1 MEKQHL
7 KSKHKTAN
15 RILINTIIIYAQ
27 KFSTA
32 ALALVTT
39 PLLLK
44 VLGVED
50 YGVYT
55 LTLGFVGTLTF
66 LTWSL
71 SGTTQRYIAVTLGE
85 KNYGKLAQVL
95 SSSLLIHL
103 VYGIIIIAVIEVI
116 NLFYVNTLLDI
127 PESRQ
132 NTIHYILTFVAGIS
146 FFNIIAIP
154 FVGSLR
160 ATEDFKSIA
169 IIGFVESSLKLIMAF
184 LLLWFSG
191 DKLILFSA
199 LMFLVSIVIFLA
211 YFFRVMKAKKRIYKK
226 FVKPNSVLIKEML
239 SFISWSLLGA
249 LATMSRNQG
258 VTVLINVFFGVVANA
273 AYGIAQQI
281 NNAVNILAQGV
292 TTSMTPVLM
301 KAAGENNNEKM
312 LYMMRTMAKLSFF
325 SISIFSIPTL
335 FEMNYILELWL
346 KVVPEGSIIFSQL
359 IIVLVLVVLL
369 SSGMQ
374 NVFIALG
381 KVKEYNIYTSV
392 FLVLNL
398 PLSYILFKIGFSSY
412 SIITVGIFLEIIT
425 LNIRLLLLKKYLNY
439 KISDYF
445 SEITQIILPTL
456 VISVLLFFWMYVE
469 IPKFIHLIVSFISS
483 LLIAPVIIY
492 KFSLDSF
499 QREYVSN
506 ILKKMKFIK
515 E

>member
-85 KNYGKLAQVL
+85 KNYEKLPQVL

-103 VYGIIIIAVIEVI
+103 VYGIIIIAVIEII
-116 NLFYVNTLLDI
+116 NFNYVNDLLDI
-127 PESRQ
+127 PRSRQ
-132 NTIHYILTFVAGIS
+132 NTIHYILSFVAGIS

-154 FVGSLR
+154 FIGSLR

-169 IIGFVESSLKLIMAF
+169 IIGVIESGFKLVMAF
-184 LLLWFSG
+184 LLLCFSG

-199 LMFLVSIVIFLA
+199 LMFLVSIIIFLA

-239 SFISWSLLGA
+239 SFISWSFLGA

-281 NNAVNILAQGV
+281 NNAINILAQGV
-292 TTSMTPVLM
+292 TTSMAPVLM

-325 SISIFSIPTL
+325 SISIFSIPVF

-346 KVVPEGSIIFSQL
+346 KVVPKESVTFSRLTILL
-359 IIVLVLVVLL
+359 ILVILL

-374 NVFIALG
+374 NVFIAIG
-381 KVKEYNIYTSV
+381 KVKEYNIFASL
-392 FLVLNL
+392 FLILNL
-398 PLSYILFKIGFSSY
+398 PISYLIYTLGGESYTIIL
-412 SIITVGIFLEIIT
+412 VGIVLELIT
-425 LNIRLLLLKKYLNY
+425 LNSRLFLLNKFLDY
-439 KISDYF
+439 KISTYF
-445 SEITQIILPTL
+445 YEIVQIILPTFIVSIIL
-456 VISVLLFFWMYVE
+456 YLLTYLN
-469 IPKFIHLIVSFISS
+469 IPNFIHLLLSFLISITVSPI
-483 LLIAPVIIY
+483 LIY

-499 QREYVSN
+499 QRAYVLN
-506 ILKKMKFIK
+506 VFQKLNFMKK
-515 E
+515 